1 MGGSYDHAV
10 TPEEFRAAGHALVDW
25 IADYRTRV
33 PTLRV
38 QSQAVPGDISGKMPG
53 SAPSTPQPFTSLL
66 EDLDRV
72 VVPGVTQVQ
81 HPMHFGWFPSNV
93 SLASVLGDLASTGIG
108 ALGISWQSAP
118 ALTEVEEVV
127 CAWMRDE
134 VGLSD
139 AWHGTIHDTA
149 STACMVAMLL
159 ARERAGGHGQE
170 SGGLQALDQPLV
182 VYTSS
187 QAHSS
192 VPKAVLL
199 AGFGRGNL
207 REIDVDPATHAMRPD
222 ALAAAIDE
230 DAALGRIPAAVV
242 ASVGT
247 TATTAID
254 PVAPIVAI
262 AQAHDV
268 WVHVDAAMAGSAML
282 LAEYRPLWDGVE
294 GADSLSW
301 NPHKWMGTALDTSL
315 FYVRDVEHL
324 VRVMSTSPSYLRSA
338 ADGAVTQYRDWGLPL
353 GRRFRALKLWFH
365 LHLDG
370 LDAIRERI
378 RRDIENARWLGERV
392 EATPHW
398 RVLAPVNLQ
407 TVCVRHEPP
416 GVEGEALD
424 RHTLAWT
431 DAINRSGQAHLTAAC
446 VDGRWLTRISVGV
459 EATHREHVARVWEMA
474 QQAAGEH

>member
-1 MGGSYDHAV
+1 M
-10 TPEEFRAAGHALVDW
+10 P
-25 IADYRTRV
+25 
-33 PTLRV
+33 
-38 QSQAVPGDISGKMPG
+38 QA
-53 SAPSTPQPFTSLL
+53 FNSLL
-66 EDLDRV
+66 QDLDRI
-72 VVPGVTQVQ
+72 VVPGVTHVQ
-81 HPMHFGWFPSNV
+81 HPMHFGWFPANV
-93 SLASVLGDLASTGIG
+93 SMASVLGDLASTGIG

-118 ALTEVEEVV
+118 ALTEIEEVV

-139 AWHGTIHDTA
+139 AWRGTIHDTA
-149 STACMVAMLL
+149 STACLVAMLL
-159 ARERAGGHGQE
+159 ARERACGHGQE
-170 SGGLQALDQPLV
+170 LGGFQALDRPMV

-192 VPKAVLL
+192 VTKAVLL
-199 AGFGRGNL
+199 AGFGRSNL
-207 REIDVDPATHAMRPD
+207 REIDVHPATHAIRPD
-222 ALAAAIDE
+222 ALAAAIDA
-230 DAALGRIPAAVV
+230 DVARGRTPAAVV

-254 PVAPIVAI
+254 PVAAIVGI
-262 AQAHDV
+262 AQRNDV

-282 LAEYRPLWDGVE
+282 LADYRPLWEGVE

-324 VRVMSTSPSYLRSA
+324 VRVMSTNPSYLRSS
-338 ADGAVTQYRDWGLPL
+338 ADGDVTQYRDWGLPL

-370 LDAIRERI
+370 LEAIRERM
-378 RRDIENARWLGERV
+378 RRDLENARWLAEQV
-392 EATPHW
+392 QATPDW

-416 GVEGEALD
+416 GLAGDALD

-431 DAINRSGQAHLTAAC
+431 DAINRSGQAHLTPAR
-446 VDGRWLTRISVGV
+446 VDGRWLTRISIGAETTSRV
-459 EATHREHVARVWEMA
+459 HVASLWKIV
-474 QQAAGEH
+474 QQAAREH

>member
-1 MGGSYDHAV
+1 V
-10 TPEEFRAAGHALVDW
+10 TPDEFRAAGYALVDW

-38 QSQAVPGDISGKMPG
+38 QSQVAPGDISVKMPA
-53 SAPSTPQPFTSLL
+53 SAPATPQPFGKLI

-72 VVPGVTQVQ
+72 VVPGITQVQ
-81 HPMHFGWFPSNV
+81 HPMNFGWFPANV
-93 SLASVLGDLASTGIG
+93 SMASVLGDLASTGIG

-118 ALTEVEEVV
+118 ALTEMEEVT

-149 STACMVAMLL
+149 STACLVAMLL
-159 ARERAGGHGQE
+159 ARERVGGHGQE
-170 SGGLQALDQPLV
+170 IGGLQALDRPLV

-192 VPKAVLL
+192 VAKAVLL
-199 AGFGRGNL
+199 AGFGRSNL
-207 REIDVDPATHAMRPD
+207 REIDVDPATHAMRPA
-222 ALAAAIDE
+222 ALEAAMAADAAA
-230 DAALGRIPAAVV
+230 GRIPAAVV
-242 ASVGT
+242 ATVGT
-247 TATTAID
+247 TATTAVD
-254 PVAPIVAI
+254 PVASIVPI
-262 AQAHDV
+262 AQARDV

-282 LAEYRPLWDGVE
+282 LPECRTLWDGVE

-315 FYVRDVEHL
+315 FYVRDVDHL

-338 ADGAVTQYRDWGLPL
+338 ADGDVTQYRDWGLPL

-370 LDAIRERI
+370 LDAIRARI
-378 RRDIENARWLGERV
+378 RRDLQNARWLGEQV
-392 EATPHW
+392 QATPHW

-416 GVEGEALD
+416 GLDGEALD

-431 DAINRSGQAHLTAAC
+431 DAINRSGQAHLTPAL
-446 VDGRWLTRISVGV
+446 VDGQWLTRISIGA
-459 EATHREHVARVWEMA
+459 EATNEDHIARVWQLIQES
-474 QQAAGEH
+474 AAEH